1 MEDEVQFLGSDGMAF
16 REEIGLYQ
24 TFTTE
29 YTLSSLKGFSFIFLT
44 MWLAQHSLSCFC
56 ATKPY
61 ITNYYKDKYTSF
73 VTPP

>member
-1 MEDEVQFLGSDGMAF
+1 MEDEAQFLVSDGMAF
-16 REEIGLYQ
+16 REEIDINQ

-29 YTLSSLKGFSFIFLT
+29 YTLSSSKGFIFIFLT

-61 ITNYYKDKYTSF
+61 ITN
-73 VTPP
+73 